1 MAKKSNPKPPR
12 TITVVSDESDT
23 SAAGGESRIN
33 KSEEIRVE
41 ARKLIDAGE
50 KPAPRIIIEKLAAR
64 GIEVVSPQISQV
76 LKKMGVAQRPRKKKD
91 SPAAAPA
98 PASSAPKRVSGNDSF
113 TLHELLAAKQ
123 FVDMIGGSARAAS
136 LLDALDKI
144 S

>member
-12 TITVVSDESDT
+12 TITVVSDESDA

-50 KPAPRIIIEKLAAR
+50 KPTPRIIIEKLAAR

-98 PASSAPKRVSGNDSF
+98 PSAPKRASGNDSF